1 MNDMTGILL
10 GDFRQGE
17 SDAARQARW
26 RAEAQAEV
34 DRLTPVEAEQASFL
48 LRLMETSGSGGMA
61 CEAAAKQLIEMGLR
75 MLWSISADM
84 PRARAMIDAARP
96 KGSI

>member
-1 MNDMTGILL
+1 
-10 GDFRQGE
+10 
-17 SDAARQARW
+17 
-26 RAEAQAEV
+26 
-34 DRLTPVEAEQASFL
+34 
-48 LRLMETSGSGGMA
+48 METSGSGGMA
-61 CEAAAKQLIEMGLR
+61 YEAAAKQLIEMGLR